1 MISAKKALI
10 TRPVPFRTL
19 LAQLGF
25 KLLNDAVKQTRG
37 KRVRNLPF
45 QTPITRDLA
54 FLLSQLALCHHTG
67 PPTN

>member
-10 TRPVPFRTL
+10 ARPVPIRPV

-25 KLLNDAVKQTRG
+25 KLLDDAVKQTRR
-37 KRVRNLPF
+37 KRIRNLPL
-45 QTPITRDLA
+45 QPPVTRDPA
-54 FLLSQLALCHHTG
+54 FLLSQLALYHDIG